1 MVLVLEY
8 KKSMERKRNEATLNR
23 PEGDRVLDAAYVF
36 IDIDDYIRQLREED
50 AWQKSDRN
58 GITVYKTDQV
68 TMVVVGLHEKA
79 ILKNNVID
87 GIVTMQVFEGRIRVT
102 TPEGDIE
109 LKPNQIVT
117 FHRCIDH
124 SVEALDESVLLLT
137 NNTTKRESLDDGDD
151 SSQIL

>member
-1 MVLVLEY
+1 
-8 KKSMERKRNEATLNR
+8 
-23 PEGDRVLDAAYVF
+23 
-36 IDIDDYIRQLREED
+36 
-50 AWQKSDRN
+50 
-58 GITVYKTDQV
+58 
-68 TMVVVGLHEKA
+68 MVVVGLHEKA
-79 ILKNNVID
+79 ILKNNVVD
-87 GIVTMQVFEGRIRVT
+87 GIVTIQVFEGRIRVT
-102 TPEGDIE
+102 TPDGDIE